1 MTNSTLELVARW
13 RDQGDHDAAAQLFQ
27 LYAARLI
34 GLARRKLSG
43 KLARRIDPEDVL
55 QSVCRSFFVRVRDGR
70 LQVTPAGDLWEL
82 LAAITMNKV
91 LRQVE
96 HYAAGKRSLDRE
108 QEPQG
113 GESSVL
119 ESVEQVARE
128 PGPHMVAALHDEL
141 AYLLQKFMPLHRQ
154 MVELHLEGYATKEI
168 AAKVG
173 RSERMVRNVLE
184 QLRTKARERL
194 E

>member
-1 MTNSTLELVARW
+1 MTHSTLELVARW

-27 LYAARLI
+27 QYAARLI

-55 QSVCRSFFVRVRDGR
+55 QSVCRTFFVRVRDGR

-96 HYAAGKRSLDRE
+96 HHAAGKRSLDRE
-108 QEPQG
+108 QEPQAE
-113 GESSVL
+113 ESSVL
-119 ESVEQVARE
+119 EKVEQVAGE
-128 PGPHMVAALHDEL
+128 PGPHLVAALHDEL

-154 MVELHLEGYATKEI
+154 MVELNLEGYTTKEI
-168 AAKVG
+168 AEKVG

-184 QLRTKARERL
+184 QLRTKARARL